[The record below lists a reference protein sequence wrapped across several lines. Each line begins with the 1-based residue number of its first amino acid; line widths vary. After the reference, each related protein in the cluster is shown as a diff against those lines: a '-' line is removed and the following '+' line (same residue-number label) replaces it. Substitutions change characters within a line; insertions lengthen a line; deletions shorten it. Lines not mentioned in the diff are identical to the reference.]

1 MVGGEAGAA
10 SKEPDAAD
18 RPGTSGDPPSAR
30 EQLAGELE
38 NLALM
43 LRKTHK
49 RLTKTAPRGSRQIE
63 FWEQGLEDIQGHL
76 DEVTFWLEECQ
87 KLLDDEKIDT
97 ARKAQASGYG
107 GAMTKAKTDKLAEA
121 LERFDDAIVLA
132 FEKANA
138 ARSSLEM
145 ADQDFSAGSRSS
157 DFVKAAGQLK
167 ELAWFCEATA
177 VQLRGPAAL
186 ARQASAAQAE
196 GSGPEQAS

>member
-1 MVGGEAGAA
+1 MMGEEAGTATNG
-10 SKEPDAAD
+10 PDAAD

-38 NLALM
+38 NLAPK

-49 RLTKTAPRGSRQIE
+49 RLTKTAPTRGSQMA
-63 FWEQGLEDIQGHL
+63 FWERGLEDIQEHL

-87 KLLDDEKIDT
+87 KLLENEKKDA
-97 ARKAQASGYG
+97 ARKAPAPDPGQAVP
-107 GAMTKAKTDKLAEA
+107 KAKPDKLAKA
-121 LERFDDAIVLA
+121 LERFDDAIILA

-145 ADQDFSAGSRSS
+145 TDQDFSAGSRSS
-157 DFVKAAGQLK
+157 DFVKAAAQLK

-186 ARQASAAQAE
+186 VRQATAAQEE
-196 GSGPEQAS
+196 GSRLEQAL